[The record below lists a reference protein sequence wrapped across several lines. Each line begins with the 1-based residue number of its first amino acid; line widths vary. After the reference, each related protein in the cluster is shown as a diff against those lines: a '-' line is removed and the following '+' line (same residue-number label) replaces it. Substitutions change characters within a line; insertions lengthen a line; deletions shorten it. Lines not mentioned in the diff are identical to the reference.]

1 MKQIICYMLFAC
13 ISLRAQIDVSIPSGE
28 IVATDLNGINTIKI
42 PFNSEY
48 KIRLKNNDSYRRCL
62 VKIWIDGK
70 PVVDDGLILRKSE
83 TIKLERFIDGNLKTG
98 SKFKF
103 IPKNA
108 AEASGVRM
116 TEKSGLIEI
125 EAQYEQSENIIRYK
139 ERVLADTLNI
149 WHLYDWQGIPNA
161 SIITP
166 LICDSLSIIN
176 GINFVECS
184 QYSDGITIKGSES
197 FQRFQEVEIGKLQEP
212 KQTLVIKLVGYWKEK
227 PILLN
232 RGEK

>member
-1 MKQIICYMLFAC
+1 MKQIICCMLFAC
-13 ISLRAQIDVSIPSGE
+13 ISLHAQIDVSIPSGE
-28 IVATDLNGINTIKI
+28 IVATDLNGINTVKI
-42 PFNSEY
+42 PFDSEY

-62 VKIWIDGK
+62 VRIWVDGK

-83 TIKLERFIDGNLKTG
+83 TIKLERFIEGNLKTG

-103 IPKNA
+103 IPKDE

-125 EAQYEQSENIIRYK
+125 EAQYEQPESIIRYK
-139 ERVLADTLNI
+139 RKVLTDTLNI

-161 SIITP
+161 PIITP
-166 LICDSLSIIN
+166 TILDS
-176 GINFVECS
+176 C
-184 QYSDGITIKGSES
+184 YSVKVNCTSYQDGVTIKGSES